1 MKDQKT
7 LIESELSHAGE
18 ASAITP
24 ELLKLDAHRITS
36 ETQLPDEEFL
46 FRMFG
51 TPCFPRRDLTTVT
64 GQEKCGKTFFVSM
77 LMASCAERRVLEVER
92 IREQQLKVL
101 WYDTEQSRQ
110 STLRILKG
118 RVAELVGG
126 DAFPEQL
133 YYVFNVRSCT
143 FEERMEMLATGIAAY
158 RPDLVIIDNI
168 SDLLPSINDSDASVN
183 VIGQLMQLAS
193 EYNCNVT
200 VVIHLNRSGEKR
212 NLRGWLG
219 TELLHKSFEVFYCE
233 RIYNTKVFSVE
244 QTLSRFRDVDG
255 TLYYEVTEEGLPKTA
270 KKPDIQPRDEQGRFA
285 SKQSVGAYQM
295 SSDKM
300 ESFCQQYIVRH
311 PDNVQK
317 PGAWDLRRLFGDA
330 MGGSAMM
337 SRDDLK
343 MRVMSLSNIR
353 QSKYYDKVFGMAL
366 EQRIVQTTMARNG
379 RIVVIM
385 P

>member
-317 PGAWDLRRLFGDA
+317 PWAWDLRRLFGDA

-366 EQRIVQTTMARNG
+366 EQRIVQTTMDRNG

-385 P
+385 T

>member
-1 MKDQKT
+1 MKDQKE

-18 ASAITP
+18 TSAITP

-77 LMASCAERRVLEVER
+77 LMACCAEQRVLELER
-92 IREQQLKVL
+92 IREQQLRVL

-126 DAFPEQL
+126 DTFPEQQ

-200 VVIHLNRSGEKR
+200 VVIHLNRTGEKR

-233 RIYNTKVFSVE
+233 RVYNTKVFSVE
-244 QTLSRFRDVDG
+244 QTLSRFRDVDE
-255 TLYYEVTEEGLPKTA
+255 TLYYEVTDDGLPKTA

-285 SKQSVGAYQM
+285 SKQPVGAYQM

-300 ESFCQQYIVRH
+300 ESFSQQYIVRH
-311 PDNVQK
+311 PDNPQK
-317 PGAWDLRRLFGDA
+317 PWEWDLRRLFADA

-343 MRVMSLSNIR
+343 VRAMSLSNIR

-366 EQRIVQTTMARNG
+366 EQRVVQTTMDRNG

>member
-1 MKDQKT
+1 MNEEMT
-7 LIESELSHAGE
+7 LIESELSRAGE
-18 ASAITP
+18 ASPITP

-36 ETQLPDEEFL
+36 ATQLPDEEFL

-77 LMASCAERRVLEVER
+77 LMACCAERRVLEVER
-92 IREQQLKVL
+92 CHEQQLKVL

-126 DAFPEQL
+126 DGFPEQL
-133 YYVFNVRSCT
+133 YYAFNVRSCT
-143 FEERMEMLATGIAAY
+143 FEERLEMLSAGIAAY

-168 SDLLPSINDSDASVN
+168 SDLLPSINDSDASVS
-183 VIGQLMQLAS
+183 VISRLMQLAS

-200 VVIHLNRSGEKR
+200 TVIHLNRTGEKR

-244 QTLSRFRDVDG
+244 QTLSRFRDIDG
-255 TLYYEVTEEGLPKTA
+255 TLYYEVDDDGLPVIA

-285 SKQSVGAYQM
+285 SKQSAGAYQM

-300 ESFCQQYIVRH
+300 ESFAQQYIVRH
-311 PDNVQK
+311 PDNPQR
-317 PGAWDLRRLFGDA
+317 PWEWDLRRLFADA
-330 MGGSAMM
+330 MGDCAMM
-337 SRDDLK
+337 SRDDLRLRA
-343 MRVMSLSNIR
+343 MCLSHIR
-353 QSKYYDKVFGMAL
+353 QAKYYDKVFDMAL
-366 EQRIVQTTMARNG
+366 EQRVVQTTMDRNG